1 MIRVGILNVTG
12 YGGLAAAALVHA
24 HPQMELAAVT
34 ARSQAGSR
42 LRAVFPFWEG
52 PDLVLADSLD
62 AAQAGDFDLVISALP
77 HAGSAAALLP
87 LVQAGCR
94 AVDISADFRLPDP
107 AEYERWYGGAH
118 PAPHL
123 LAGAVYGLPELYR
136 DSIRECR
143 LVANPGCYPT
153 AAILAL
159 APAVAGGLVE
169 RGIVVDAK
177 SGVSGGGRSL
187 TLSNHYS
194 EVNESTS
201 AYALQ
206 GHRHLPE
213 IEGHLARLASAAGDA
228 SPRVTF
234 VPHLTPMTRG
244 LLATC
249 YADLR
254 AGVTA
259 AQVRAAYQAFYA
271 GHPFTRV
278 LDVSPQTKW
287 TSGTNLALVYPAVDE
302 RAGRLVAI
310 GAIDNLVKGAAGQA
324 LQNANLMLGL
334 PETLG
339 LPAQP
344 VYP

>member
-1 MIRVGILNVTG
+1 MIRVAILNVTG
-12 YGGLAAAALVHA
+12 YGGLAAAALVQG
-24 HPQMELAAVT
+24 HPEMELAAVT

-42 LRAVFPFWEG
+42 LSAVFPFWDG

-62 AAQAGDFDLVISALP
+62 AGGSSCDLVISALP
-77 HAGSAAALLP
+77 HAGSAAALAP
-87 LVQAGCR
+87 VVRAGCR
-94 AVDISADFRLPDP
+94 AVDISADFRLREP
-107 AEYERWYGGAH
+107 AEYERWYGGPH
-118 PAPHL
+118 PAPDL

-136 DSIRECR
+136 DRLREAR

-153 AAILAL
+153 AAILAI
-159 APAVAGGLVE
+159 APAVAHGLIE
-169 RGIVVDAK
+169 RGIIVDAK

-187 TLSNHYS
+187 TLSNHFS
-194 EVNESTS
+194 EVNETTT

-213 IEGHLARLASAAGDA
+213 IEDHLAVLASAAHA
-228 SPRVTF
+228 AAPRVTF

-254 AGVTA
+254 PGVDA
-259 AQVRAAYQAFYA
+259 AQVREAYQSFYA
-271 GHPFTRV
+271 DHPFTRV

-287 TSGTNLALVYPAVDE
+287 TSGTNLCLVHPAVDE
-302 RAGRLVAI
+302 RTGRLVAI

-339 LPAQP
+339 LPHQP
-344 VYP
+344 TYP